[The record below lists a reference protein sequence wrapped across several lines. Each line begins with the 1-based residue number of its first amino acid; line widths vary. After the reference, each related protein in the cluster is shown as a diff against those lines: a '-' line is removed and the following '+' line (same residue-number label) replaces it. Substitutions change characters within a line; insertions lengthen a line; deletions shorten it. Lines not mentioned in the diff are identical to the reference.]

1 MATTYPKTIDYAG
14 RQVDIELLQSVAE
27 PTELIRVYL
36 SLSGDTPKLAT
47 GIQKLVH
54 RYAMLLLTTV
64 TEVKFDQTQGTRLL
78 RSVVA
83 GTIQNRGQLQNTFAD
98 ANSAVLA
105 QMRAD
110 DADTDKYGTIPDDE
124 AIVSTRLL
132 DYDIDVQASSIFL
145 RVRLTS
151 RAGSGL
157 TFIVPVTAPR
167 T

>member
-1 MATTYPKTIDYAG
+1 
-14 RQVDIELLQSVAE
+14 
-27 PTELIRVYL
+27 
-36 SLSGDTPKLAT
+36 
-47 GIQKLVH
+47 
-54 RYAMLLLTTV
+54 MLLLTTV
-64 TEVKFDQTQGTRLL
+64 TEVKFDRTQGTRLL

-110 DADTDKYGTIPDDE
+110 DGDTDKYGTIPDDE
-124 AIVSTRLL
+124 AIVSARLL